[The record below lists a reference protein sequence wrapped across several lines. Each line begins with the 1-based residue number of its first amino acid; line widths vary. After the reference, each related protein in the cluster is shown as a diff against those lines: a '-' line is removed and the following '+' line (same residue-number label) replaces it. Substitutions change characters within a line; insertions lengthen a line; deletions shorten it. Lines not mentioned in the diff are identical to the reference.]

1 MTKTCIHTYVGVA
14 LTSTNG
20 DIFPCCRFRSD
31 TLPTIF
37 DVDTLNNLHTLPQYT
52 ATQHS
57 LESGIYPA
65 GCSICQQHENSGITS
80 KRQYSNDTL
89 EIKNLKLGYIQDLE
103 IALDYTCNMMC
114 RMCSPSASSKW
125 GAAQSVLDKFVDH
138 KIEHYSNFDTKIYK
152 NYQDQF
158 QKVFTNTY
166 FKYMVNLK
174 IQGGEPFYAKNFEWF
189 LDKLYDES
197 IDRSEVHLNIFSNGS
212 IFPNKNILKKLEN
225 FNTSIT
231 FSLDAYGELA
241 TVIRYGVPWQEVETS
256 LKQWADY
263 VKNNNITLCTN
274 TTLSLLNV
282 NMITPLVDF
291 CKSMDIEVNYN
302 DLHYPNYLSMYQL
315 PMEVRAKWIDHNKKE
330 TFNQFLMADRVAVQ
344 EFDKFKKSIE
354 ILDNY
359 QGVQFALAN
368 PEMTGIIN
376 AYIR

>member
-14 LTSTNG
+14 LTRTNG

-37 DVDTLNNLHTLPQYT
+37 DVDTLNNLHKLPQYT
-52 ATQHS
+52 AIQHS
-57 LESGIYPA
+57 LESGIYPP
-65 GCSICQQHENSGITS
+65 GCSICQQHEHLGIKN

-89 EIKNLKLGYIQDLE
+89 KLKNAKLGYVQDLE

-125 GAAQSVLDKFVDH
+125 GAAQLVLDQFVANG
-138 KIEHYSNFDTKIYK
+138 IEYYSDFDTKIYK

-158 QKVFTNTY
+158 QKVFKNTD
-166 FKYMVNLK
+166 FKHMVNLK
-174 IQGGEPFYAKNFEWF
+174 IQGGEPFYAKHFEWF

-197 IDRSEVHLNIFSNGS
+197 VDRSEVNLNIFSNGS

-231 FSLDAYGELA
+231 FSLDAYGDLA

-256 LKQWADY
+256 LRQWADY

-291 CKSMDIEVNYN
+291 CESIGIIVCYN

-315 PMEVRAKWIDHNKKE
+315 PLEVRARWIDHSKKE
-330 TFNQFLMADRVAVQ
+330 TFNQFLMADCTAVQ

-368 PEMTGIIN
+368 PEMTGIID